1 MSLNRGLLY
10 AFAAYAW
17 WGFFPLYWKLL
28 KNVPALQLIGHRI
41 IWSFFS
47 LISVILI
54 LKQWKSFRK
63 SIFDFKIFKIYLL
76 AAILIGLNW
85 FLYVWAVNAGYIVET
100 SLGYFINPL
109 ISVLLG
115 VLFFKEKLKLW
126 QWIPIIL
133 AGSGVLYMTISI
145 GELPWIA
152 LILAFSFGFYG
163 MIKKIAPLSS
173 LQGLTLET
181 VILLL
186 PALVYLIQAENSGV
200 GAFTHQGLF
209 IDFLIVLAGIIT
221 TIPLLLFASAAK
233 KIPLSYIGV
242 LQYIA
247 PTIQFLLGVLV
258 FKESFSVNQFI
269 GFSAVWIALIIFG
282 LNSFASYRA
291 KSISPPEM
299 D

>member
-1 MSLNRGLLY
+1 MNRGLLY

-28 KNVPALQLIGHRI
+28 KFVPALQLIGHRI
-41 IWSFFS
+41 IWSFIS
-47 LISVILI
+47 LITVILI
-54 LKQWKSFRK
+54 LKQWKSFRE
-63 SIFDFKIFKIYLL
+63 SIFVFKTFRIYLL
-76 AAILIGLNW
+76 AAVLIGLNW

-115 VLFFKEKLKLW
+115 VLFFREKLKLW
-126 QWIPIIL
+126 QWIPILL
-133 AGSGVLYMTISI
+133 AASGVLYMTISI
-145 GELPWIA
+145 GQLPWIA

-181 VILLL
+181 VILLI
-186 PALVYLIQAENSGV
+186 PALVYLIYSENTGE
-200 GAFTHQGLF
+200 GAFLHQGLLT
-209 IDFLIVLAGIIT
+209 DFLIVLAGIIT

-233 KIPLSYIGV
+233 RIPLSYIGV

-258 FKESFSVNQFI
+258 FKESFSVNQFF
-269 GFSAVWIALIIFG
+269 GYSAVWIALIIFG

-291 KSISPPEM
+291 KSVSPVEM

>member
-1 MSLNRGLLY
+1 MNRGLLY

-28 KNVPALQLIGHRI
+28 KSVPALQLIGHRI
-41 IWSFFS
+41 IWSFIS
-47 LISVILI
+47 LITVILI
-54 LKQWKSFRK
+54 LKQWKSFRE
-63 SIFDFKIFKIYLL
+63 SIFVFKTFRIYLL
-76 AAILIGLNW
+76 AAVLIGLNW

-115 VLFFKEKLKLW
+115 VLFFREKLKLW
-126 QWIPIIL
+126 QWIPILL
-133 AGSGVLYMTISI
+133 AASGVLYMTISI
-145 GELPWIA
+145 GQLPWIA

-181 VILLL
+181 VILLI
-186 PALVYLIQAENSGV
+186 PALVYLIYSENTGE
-200 GAFTHQGLF
+200 GAFLHQGLF
-209 IDFLIVLAGIIT
+209 TDFLIVLAGIIT

-233 KIPLSYIGV
+233 RIPLSYIGI

-258 FKESFSVNQFI
+258 FKEAFSINQFI
-269 GFSAVWIALIIFG
+269 GYSAVWIALIIFG

-291 KSISPPEM
+291 KSVSPVEM

>member
-1 MSLNRGLLY
+1 MNRGLLY

-28 KNVPALQLIGHRI
+28 KSVPALQLIGHRI
-41 IWSFFS
+41 IWSFIS
-47 LISVILI
+47 LITVILI
-54 LKQWKSFRK
+54 LKQWKSFRE
-63 SIFDFKIFKIYLL
+63 SIFVFKTFRIYLL
-76 AAILIGLNW
+76 AAVLIGLNW

-115 VLFFKEKLKLW
+115 VLFFREKLKLW
-126 QWIPIIL
+126 QWIPILL
-133 AGSGVLYMTISI
+133 AASGVLYMTISI
-145 GELPWIA
+145 VQLPWIA

-181 VILLL
+181 VILLI
-186 PALVYLIQAENSGV
+186 PALVYLIYSENTGE
-200 GAFTHQGLF
+200 GAFLHQGLF
-209 IDFLIVLAGIIT
+209 TDFLIVLAGIIT

-233 KIPLSYIGV
+233 RIPLSYIGV

-269 GFSAVWIALIIFG
+269 GYSAVWIALIIFG

-291 KSISPPEM
+291 KSVSPVEM

>member
-1 MSLNRGLLY
+1 MNRGLLY

-28 KNVPALQLIGHRI
+28 KSVPALQLIGHRI
-41 IWSFFS
+41 IWSFIS
-47 LISVILI
+47 LITVILI
-54 LKQWKSFRK
+54 LKQWKSFRD
-63 SIFDFKIFKIYLL
+63 SIFVFKTFRIYLL
-76 AAILIGLNW
+76 AAVLIGLNW

-115 VLFFKEKLKLW
+115 VLFFREKLKLW
-126 QWIPIIL
+126 QWIPILL
-133 AGSGVLYMTISI
+133 AASGVLYMTISI
-145 GELPWIA
+145 GQLPWIA

-181 VILLL
+181 VILLI
-186 PALVYLIQAENSGV
+186 PALVYLIYSENTGE
-200 GAFTHQGLF
+200 GAFLHQGLF
-209 IDFLIVLAGIIT
+209 TDFLIVLAGIIT

-233 KIPLSYIGV
+233 RIPLSYIGI

-269 GFSAVWIALIIFG
+269 GYSAVWIALIIFG

-291 KSISPPEM
+291 KSVSPVEM

>member
-1 MSLNRGLLY
+1 LNRGIIY

-28 KNVPALQLIGHRI
+28 QKVPALQLIGHRI
-41 IWSFFS
+41 IWSFIS
-47 LISVILI
+47 LLVVILI
-54 LKQWKSFRK
+54 LKQWKSFRE
-63 SIFDFKIFKIYLL
+63 SIFVFKTFRIYLL
-76 AAILIGLNW
+76 AAILIGVNW

-109 ISVLLG
+109 ISVMLG

-126 QWIPIIL
+126 QWIPIAL
-133 AGSGVLYMTISI
+133 AGAGVLYMTISI

-181 VILLL
+181 VILLI
-186 PALVYLIQAENSGV
+186 PALAYLIHSENSGV
-200 GAFTHQGLF
+200 GAFLHFGLF
-209 IDFLIVLAGIIT
+209 TDFLIVLAGIIT

-233 KIPLSYIGV
+233 RIPLSYIGI

-247 PTIQFLLGVLV
+247 PTIQFLLGIFI
-258 FKESFSVNQFI
+258 FKESFSFNQFI
-269 GFSAVWIALIIFG
+269 GFLAVWIALIIFG
-282 LNSFASYRA
+282 LNSFKSYRA
-291 KSISPPEM
+291 KSVSPVEM

>member
-1 MSLNRGLLY
+1 MNRGIIY

-28 KNVPALQLIGHRI
+28 QKVPALQLIGHRI
-41 IWSFFS
+41 IWSFIS
-47 LISVILI
+47 LLVVILI
-54 LKQWKSFRK
+54 LKQWKSFRE
-63 SIFDFKIFKIYLL
+63 SIFVFKTFRIYLL
-76 AAILIGLNW
+76 AAVLIGVNW

-109 ISVLLG
+109 ISVMLG

-126 QWIPIIL
+126 QWIPIAL
-133 AGSGVLYMTISI
+133 AGAGVLYMTISI

-181 VILLL
+181 VILLI
-186 PALVYLIQAENSGV
+186 PALAYLIHSENSGS
-200 GAFTHQGLF
+200 GAFLHFGLVT
-209 IDFLIVLAGIIT
+209 DFLIVLAGIIT

-233 KIPLSYIGV
+233 RIPLSYIGI

-247 PTIQFLLGVLV
+247 PTIQFLLGIFI

-269 GFSAVWIALIIFG
+269 GFLAVWIALIIFG
-282 LNSFASYRA
+282 LNSFKSYRA
-291 KSISPPEM
+291 KSISPVEM